1 MTHLSRTYH
10 ALIALLGGG
19 RSSRF
24 RENAPG
30 IIYIVYNTRELTQTG
45 NKNAKN
51 VRIYYR
57 SVIPFLAVF
66 ALEDDGDDDGEA
78 EEGGIEEI
86 RDDADGADAG
96 KAGGHEQLGAVR
108 QDALH
113 TAAGG
118 IQEAGAAARVDV
130 ELLRY
135 ALGDIADGEDSDG
148 VIRCT
153 DIGEGDESADTPF
166 GAGATFDMPRHTVD
180 DEVQATDIAEDSED
194 TAREH
199 GDEDEFAHAHDT
211 LRSAADPTHQVVTAV
226 DDAREAGEDIAR
238 REHDQ
243 DVDAAS
249 GADKDREVG

>member
-10 ALIALLGGG
+10 ALNFA
-19 RSSRF
+19 RF
-24 RENAPG
+24 FVG

-57 SVIPFLAVF
+57 SVIPFLAFF
-66 ALEDDGDDDGEA
+66 ALEDDGDDHGEA

-118 IQEAGAAARVDV
+118 IQ
-130 ELLRY
+130 
-135 ALGDIADGEDSDG
+135 
-148 VIRCT
+148 
-153 DIGEGDESADTPF
+153 
-166 GAGATFDMPRHTVD
+166 
-180 DEVQATDIAEDSED
+180 
-194 TAREH
+194 
-199 GDEDEFAHAHDT
+199 
-211 LRSAADPTHQVVTAV
+211 
-226 DDAREAGEDIAR
+226 
-238 REHDQ
+238 
-243 DVDAAS
+243 
-249 GADKDREVG
+249 